1 MSHRSTAEPLDYPLV
16 VVPTY
21 VFVYRLPEFRK
32 AAEFLF
38 VSVVHLLLQLGEE
51 VLRLG
56 VVQAVALPRHRLYDS
71 VGLQRCLVSRHLVL
85 PPLVRMQDHVV
96 SQRMLCAEVR
106 QHGLDQRHV
115 RALRQRIAEYLVV
128 VEVDHRREVGLAPLE
143 LEFRHVRPC
152 LPQAGVRME
161 VPLQQVRR
169 RLSDAAP
176 VGTVVLP
183 VSGELG
189 VDAQPVHQPENLLVV
204 CLLSIP
210 CPQLCRY
217 LPVSVAP
224 LRAQPY
230 RLYLQRQTLVL
241 GRLGP

>member
-1 MSHRSTAEPLDYPLV
+1 MSHRSTAEPFDYPLV

-21 VFVYRLPEFRK
+21 VFVYRLPEVRK
-32 AAEFLF
+32 TAEFLL
-38 VSVVHLLLQLGEE
+38 VPGEHLLLQPGEE
-51 VLRLG
+51 ILRLG
-56 VVQAVALPRHRLYDS
+56 VVQAVALPRHRLYDP

-85 PPLVRMQDHVV
+85 PPLVRMQNHVV
-96 SQRMLCAEVR
+96 SQRMPFVEVG

-152 LPQAGVRME
+152 LPQAGIRME
-161 VPLQQVRR
+161 VPLHQVRR
-169 RLSDAAP
+169 RLSDAVP

-183 VSGELG
+183 VPGELG
-189 VDAQPVHQPENLLVV
+189 EDAQPAHQPENLLVV

-210 CPQLCRY
+210 CP
-217 LPVSVAP
+217 
-224 LRAQPY
+224 
-230 RLYLQRQTLVL
+230 
-241 GRLGP
+241 

>member
-1 MSHRSTAEPLDYPLV
+1 
-16 VVPTY
+16 
-21 VFVYRLPEFRK
+21 
-32 AAEFLF
+32 
-38 VSVVHLLLQLGEE
+38 
-51 VLRLG
+51 
-56 VVQAVALPRHRLYDS
+56 
-71 VGLQRCLVSRHLVL
+71 
-85 PPLVRMQDHVV
+85 
-96 SQRMLCAEVR
+96 
-106 QHGLDQRHV
+106 
-115 RALRQRIAEYLVV
+115 
-128 VEVDHRREVGLAPLE
+128 
-143 LEFRHVRPC
+143 
-152 LPQAGVRME
+152 
-161 VPLQQVRR
+161 
-169 RLSDAAP
+169 
-176 VGTVVLP
+176 

>member
-1 MSHRSTAEPLDYPLV
+1 MEEDLPFPSLLD
-16 VVPTY
+16 
-21 VFVYRLPEFRK
+21 
-32 AAEFLF
+32 
-38 VSVVHLLLQLGEE
+38 SVEHLLLQPGEE

-56 VVQAVALPRHRLYDS
+56 VVEAVALPRHRLYDP
-71 VGLQRCLVSRHLVL
+71 VCLQRRLVSRHLVL
-85 PPLVRMQDHVV
+85 PPLVRIQDHVV
-96 SQRMLCAEVR
+96 SQRMPFVEVG
-106 QHGLDQRHV
+106 QHGLDQSHV

-143 LEFRHVRPC
+143 AEFRHVRPC

-169 RLSDAAP
+169 RPSDAAP

-189 VDAQPVHQPENLLVV
+189 VDALPAHQPEDLLVV
-204 CLLSIP
+204 CLLSVP
-210 CPQLCRY
+210 RPQLRRY

-230 RLYLQRQTLVL
+230 RLYLQRQALVL